1 MTRTRF
7 IAALAACALGTS
19 AAAEVQTK
27 EIEYREG
34 DTTLQGFL
42 AWDDAA
48 KGKRPGVLVVHEW
61 WGHNAHARKQAR
73 RLAEADFVGLA
84 VDMFGKGKVTTH
96 PEDAK
101 GFMAEATKNAGTLAA
116 RFDAGLALLK
126 QQPQVNPKKIGA
138 AGYCF
143 GGTVALEMA
152 RAGKPLDAIAT
163 FHAGLAPRGEPAR
176 KGKVKAPVLAQ
187 TGGQDPMIPPEQVS
201 AFEEEMK
208 QAGVK
213 AKVIVYP
220 GARHAFTNPDADKA
234 GMDALAYDAEA
245 DRKSW
250 EEAARFFRETLGK

>member
-1 MTRTRF
+1 
-7 IAALAACALGTS
+7 
-19 AAAEVQTK
+19 
-27 EIEYREG
+27 
-34 DTTLQGFL
+34 
-42 AWDDAA
+42 
-48 KGKRPGVLVVHEW
+48 
-61 WGHNAHARKQAR
+61 
-73 RLAEADFVGLA
+73 
-84 VDMFGKGKVTTH
+84 MFGKGKVTTH

-163 FHAGLAPRGEPAR
+163 FHAGLAPRGDPAR
-176 KGKVKAPVLAQ
+176 KGKMKAPVLAQ